1 MLQDETIISK
11 IVETA
16 YNLAQTSQLN
26 PFEEII
32 PKYQNEEQFICN
44 YTLFVISLFD
54 PSRQDTKERVQLM
67 QLKPGQF
74 DRLMILFNVACDRIQ
89 IGTADKQQFMAKL
102 EEKRDCMI
110 EPESAG
116 SPEGSVIEKDDR
128 LCHFIGLFLNFL

>member
-1 MLQDETIISK
+1 
-11 IVETA
+11 
-16 YNLAQTSQLN
+16 
-26 PFEEII
+26 
-32 PKYQNEEQFICN
+32 
-44 YTLFVISLFD
+44 
-54 PSRQDTKERVQLM
+54 M